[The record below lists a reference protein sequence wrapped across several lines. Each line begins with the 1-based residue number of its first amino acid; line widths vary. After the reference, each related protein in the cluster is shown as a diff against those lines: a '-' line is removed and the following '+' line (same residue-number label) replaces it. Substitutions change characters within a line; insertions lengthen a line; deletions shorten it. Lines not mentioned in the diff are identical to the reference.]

1 MLLVIDFRCKVM
13 AFFLISLFSMFHI
26 RYFLLKSAGVS
37 ILLRNFAHNIIK
49 TNSMKILFVVISM
62 LVWLVALTA
71 SAQGPNNSGTY
82 YQKADG
88 KKGAEL
94 KTALY
99 QILKDPNVMHYDS
112 LWTAY
117 RTSDARQQGDSLI
130 IWDMYS
136 NISAYPIDSKLH
148 GNGGE
153 GIKGFQRE
161 HSMPKSWFNPT
172 DRNNSGSLTYND
184 IKPMYSDLVHVIP
197 TDGTVNNKRSNNA
210 YGEVHDPALVDW
222 TSANGFSKQSKKGGC
237 TVGGW
242 KDEVTD
248 YKKKRVFEPNDEYK
262 GDLARIYFYM
272 VTCYEPLT
280 ARWSGD
286 MFNEEDSTDVYQPFA
301 NWAFNMLMQWAK
313 DDPVSEKEIARNEVV
328 YQMQGNRNPFVDY
341 PGLEDYVWG
350 EKKEEPICYG
360 GEKPGEIATAVSTD
374 IELNDSVF
382 GVDWSENNNFRN
394 YFSRIPLIVEKD
406 GITVTFAYGIEG
418 SKMYCDSTQIRLYN
432 KNVLIFRANNADIT
446 SIEFTVPE
454 KAEDKELIPVV
465 GRMEGNTWVGQA
477 HEVLFTSTYTNSW
490 PETNAN
496 KHIQISKV
504 PIKVKEPERPD
515 GINDFVGQSQPSSVD
530 AVFTLS
536 GIRVSDKALR
546 PDIYIKNGKKF
557 VTQ

>member
-99 QILKDPNVMHYDS
+99 QILKDPNVRHYDS

-184 IKPMYSDLVHVIP
+184 IKPMYSDLVHVIRHRQQQTQQQRLWRGARP
-197 TDGTVNNKRSNNA
+197 R
-210 YGEVHDPALVDW
+210 P
-222 TSANGFSKQSKKGGC
+222 GGL
-237 TVGGW
+237 
-242 KDEVTD
+242 
-248 YKKKRVFEPNDEYK
+248 
-262 GDLARIYFYM
+262 DL
-272 VTCYEPLT
+272 
-280 ARWSGD
+280 G
-286 MFNEEDSTDVYQPFA
+286 
-301 NWAFNMLMQWAK
+301 
-313 DDPVSEKEIARNEVV
+313 
-328 YQMQGNRNPFVDY
+328 
-341 PGLEDYVWG
+341 
-350 EKKEEPICYG
+350 
-360 GEKPGEIATAVSTD
+360 
-374 IELNDSVF
+374 
-382 GVDWSENNNFRN
+382 
-394 YFSRIPLIVEKD
+394 
-406 GITVTFAYGIEG
+406 
-418 SKMYCDSTQIRLYN
+418 
-432 KNVLIFRANNADIT
+432 
-446 SIEFTVPE
+446 
-454 KAEDKELIPVV
+454 
-465 GRMEGNTWVGQA
+465 
-477 HEVLFTSTYTNSW
+477 
-490 PETNAN
+490 
-496 KHIQISKV
+496 
-504 PIKVKEPERPD
+504 
-515 GINDFVGQSQPSSVD
+515 
-530 AVFTLS
+530 
-536 GIRVSDKALR
+536 
-546 PDIYIKNGKKF
+546 
-557 VTQ
+557 

>member
-1 MLLVIDFRCKVM
+1 M
-13 AFFLISLFSMFHI
+13 
-26 RYFLLKSAGVS
+26 
-37 ILLRNFAHNIIK
+37 K
-49 TNSMKILFVVISM
+49 TNRLFYTCCLLMLTVVA
-62 LVWLVALTA
+62 VAQAPHGT
-71 SAQGPNNSGTY
+71 GTY
-82 YQKADG
+82 YQRADG

-99 QILKDPNVMHYDS
+99 QILKDPSVVLYDS

-117 RTSDARQQGDSLI
+117 KTTDARLQDDSLI

-136 NISAYPIDSKLH
+136 DISAYSINSKLH

-184 IKPMYSDLVHVIP
+184 VKPMYSDLVHVIP

-210 YGEVHDPALVDW
+210 YGEVHDDALVDW
-222 TSANGFSKQSKKGGC
+222 SSANGFSKQSKKGGC
-237 TVGGW
+237 TVEGW

-286 MFNEEDSTDVYQPFA
+286 MFNEDDSIDVYQPFA

-313 DDPVSEKEIARNEVV
+313 DDPVSDKEIARNEAV

-341 PGLEDYVWG
+341 PGLEDYIWG
-350 EKKEEPICYG
+350 EKKDEPFSYG
-360 GEKPGEIATAVSTD
+360 GEEAGEVATAVNTI

-382 GVDWSENNNFRN
+382 EVDWSNNNYFRK
-394 YFSRIPLIVEKD
+394 YFSRVPLNIEKD

-418 SKMYCDSTQIRLYN
+418 SKMYCDTTQIRLYN
-432 KNVLIFRANNADIT
+432 KNVLTFRANNTEIT
-446 SIEFTVPE
+446 SIEFTIPE
-454 KAEDKELIPVV
+454 KSEDKELIPAV
-465 GRMEGNTWVGQA
+465 GQMEGNIWVGEA
-477 HEVLFTSTYTNSW
+477 REVVFTSTYTSSW
-490 PETNAN
+490 PESNAN
-496 KHIQISKV
+496 KHIQISQV
-504 PIKVKEPERPD
+504 SIKVKEPEMPD
-515 GINDFVGQSQPSSVD
+515 GIDTFASQPQQID
-530 AVFTLS
+530 IDIIYTLS
-536 GIRVSDKALR
+536 GIRVSGSALR
-546 PDIYIKNGKKF
+546 PGIYIKNGKK
-557 VTQ
+557 VIVR

>member
-1 MLLVIDFRCKVM
+1 MRINRV
-13 AFFLISLFSMFHI
+13 FHI
-26 RYFLLKSAGVS
+26 CCLLTVTA
-37 ILLRNFAHNIIK
+37 IA
-49 TNSMKILFVVISM
+49 
-62 LVWLVALTA
+62 VAQA
-71 SAQGPNNSGTY
+71 PHGTGFY
-82 YQKADG
+82 YQAAHG

-94 KTALY
+94 KTVLY
-99 QILKDPNVMHYDS
+99 EILKNPDVMLYDS

-117 RTSDARQQGDSLI
+117 KTSDARQQGDSLI

-136 NISAYPIDSKLH
+136 NISTYSIDSKLH

-184 IKPMYSDLVHVIP
+184 VKPMFSDLVHVIP

-210 YGEVHDPALVDW
+210 YGEVHDSTLVDW
-222 TSANGFSKQSKKGGC
+222 ASANGFSKQSKKGGC
-237 TVGGW
+237 TVEGW

-286 MFNEEDSTDVYQPFA
+286 MFNEEDSIDTYQPFA

-313 DDPVSEKEIARNEVV
+313 DDPVSEKEVARNEAV

-341 PGLEDYVWG
+341 PGLEDYIWG
-350 EKKEEPICYG
+350 EKKDEPFDYG
-360 GEKPGEIATAVSTD
+360 GEEPGEVVTAVSTV

-382 GVDWSENNNFRN
+382 GVDWSDNNYFRN
-394 YFSRIPLIVEKD
+394 YFSRVPLFIEKD

-418 SKMYCDSTQIRLYN
+418 SKMYCDSAQIRLYN
-432 KNVLIFRANNADIT
+432 KNVLTFHANNTDIT
-446 SIEFTVPE
+446 SIEFTIPD
-454 KAEDKELIPVV
+454 KAEDKELIPLV
-465 GRMEGNTWVGQA
+465 GEMEGNTWVGEA
-477 HEVLFTSTYTNSW
+477 REVQFTSTYTSSW
-490 PETNAN
+490 PESNAN

-504 PIKVKEPERPD
+504 NITVAEPIEPD
-515 GINDFVGQSQPSSVD
+515 GIKMMVNQTKQSDND
-530 AVFTLS
+530 AVYSLT
-536 GIRVSDKALR
+536 GVRVTDAVLR
-546 PDIYIKNGKKF
+546 PGIYIKNGKKLIIR
-557 VTQ
+557 